1 MNERHFAYWPK
12 RRPREF
18 PVPATSVAH
27 NLATSAARYPEHP
40 AIVYYD
46 TPIAY
51 RRLWDEVERLAGFL
65 EHAAGVRRGDR
76 VLLFMQN
83 SPQYVIAYYAILRAN
98 AVVVALNPMLVTE
111 ELEAYVDDSGA
122 TVAIAGQELAP
133 KLKPYVP
140 SPVHHVVVAAY
151 SDYVER
157 PTDLALPPAVA
168 APRAAFDAGGFVAWH
183 DALASA
189 EPPGP

>member
-18 PVPATSVAH
+18 PVPVTSVAH
-27 NLATSAARYPEHP
+27 NLATSAARFPEHP

-51 RRLWDEVERLAGFL
+51 RRLWDEGERLAGYL
-65 EHAAGVRRGDR
+65 EHDAGVQRGDR

-111 ELEAYVDDSGA
+111 ELQAYVEDSGA
-122 TVAIAGQELAP
+122 TVAIAGQELAS

-140 SPVHHVVVAAY
+140 APIHH
-151 SDYVER
+151 
-157 PTDLALPPAVA
+157 LI
-168 APRAAFDAGGFVAWH
+168 
-183 DALASA
+183 
-189 EPPGP
+189 